1 MTINNA
7 LVDRINREFLSAEL
21 AQDTEIV
28 GHNGVESQ
36 RLRTLLAGRKWNKLT
51 LDDLQVVPGSIL
63 LLTPDAFKYY
73 LPAYLLAI
81 IHDYD
86 KAGSAVDSVISK
98 IIDPNNDVI
107 PIDAL
112 KALKTDATTG
122 ISKEELEQ
130 VKAMLLKNC
139 SNPAKTA
146 AAHDEY
152 RGTMLLFTKGQLT
165 SILEFVN
172 WLVAEHGSDDL
183 MGDYQ
188 RARISLLQLLNE

>member
-7 LVDRINREFLSAEL
+7 LIDKINREFLSTDLPLDA
-21 AQDTEIV
+21 EIV
-28 GHNGVESQ
+28 GHSGVESQ
-36 RLRTLLAGRKWNKLT
+36 RLKTLLAGREWNKLT
-51 LDDLQVVPGSIL
+51 QEDLQVVPGSML
-63 LLTPDAFKYY
+63 LLTPAAFKYY
-73 LPAYLLAI
+73 LPAYLSTI

-86 KAGSAVDSVISK
+86 SAGSAVDSLISRF
-98 IIDPNNDVI
+98 IDPNNGII

-122 ISKEELEQ
+122 ISRAELEQ

-152 RGTMLLFTKGQLT
+152 RRTMLLFTKGQLT

-172 WLVAEHGSDDL
+172 WLIAEHGSDDL
-183 MGDYQ
+183 MGDCQ
-188 RARISLLQLLNE
+188 RAKISLAQLLAD